1 MKNIPRELWFGNI
14 YPAEDALKM
23 TPEMKDIGR
32 LIERNREDLMSTL
45 TEQQKETFEKY
56 IECQDELSM
65 ATEKEIFVYAFRIGA
80 RIVAEILHRE

>member
-32 LIERNREDLMSTL
+32 LVERNREDLMSTL
-45 TEQQKETFEKY
+45 TEKSLPAPIPQNTN
-56 IECQDELSM
+56 
-65 ATEKEIFVYAFRIGA
+65 
-80 RIVAEILHRE
+80 LHPALLKML